1 MSISKK
7 LKWRRALSKIRF
19 LSEELEY
26 TQTIS
31 RESAPEF
38 EAFYRKFC
46 IEKNVNISEL
56 DKQHKERIDDLYGR
70 NEIAD
75 HDAQEEPDIDGTNN
89 TAITVHKENPTQN
102 TEQYQMTADEL
113 AVHEAFSKLF
123 KKIALKIHPDKIDN
137 NLSDSE
143 IKSRVNMFR
152 NSLKALENKKY
163 FILLDVA
170 ERFDISLPKN
180 YSLQTRWMK
189 GEIELLS
196 ELIAKEKNTYN
207 YSFGVAETEEE
218 KEQLIRKFLHQLFR
232 MSIQ

>member
-1 MSISKK
+1 
-7 LKWRRALSKIRF
+7 
-19 LSEELEY
+19 
-26 TQTIS
+26 
-31 RESAPEF
+31 
-38 EAFYRKFC
+38 
-46 IEKNVNISEL
+46 
-56 DKQHKERIDDLYGR
+56 
-70 NEIAD
+70 
-75 HDAQEEPDIDGTNN
+75 
-89 TAITVHKENPTQN
+89 
-102 TEQYQMTADEL
+102 MTADEL